1 MSKVTPEQYSAFN
14 SENQSVVDVGNE
26 LLGDNPSMS
35 LEGPSYAE
43 QYKKENR
50 RGTKGHKGGGSKS
63 ILETGAPR
71 ESFETCYNDS
81 CDSPAQKYA
90 VIKNEEKTHFAPVC
104 HSCAGKLKRAAAKK
118 GLPIDFGK
126 ISRVTHP
133 QLQFAD
139 QNNEENDLGIL
150 GPFTSPTG
158 KPIMHV
164 PKDRYRN
171 DEEAGKIIDKQ
182 FPDKR
187 FKSTSGTG
195 KPGSHIVNSIV
206 EAMDPEGLAGLP
218 HVIAHRIAQIPD
230 TNAPASIK
238 KLPSGKEVETASPV
252 TVEQLDSVNAHPKSA
267 TEAPEYVN
275 RALFEV
281 RGRRGELDLGLGK
294 K

>member
-14 SENQSVVDVGNE
+14 SDNQSVVDVGEE
-26 LLGDNPSMS
+26 LLGDNPSMG

-50 RGTKGHKGGGSKS
+50 RGNKGNKGGGRISS
-63 ILETGAPR
+63 RETGVTP
-71 ESFETCYNDS
+71 EPFETCYNDN

-90 VIKNEEKTHFAPVC
+90 VIKNEDKTHFAPVC

-126 ISRVTHP
+126 ISRVNHP
-133 QLQFAD
+133 QFKLAD
-139 QNNEENDLGIL
+139 QTNEENTLGIP
-150 GPFTSPTG
+150 GPFTASDG

-164 PKDRYRN
+164 PKDRYQN
-171 DEEAGKIIDKQ
+171 DEEAVKFIDKYA
-182 FPDKR
+182 PDKK

-206 EAMDPEGLAGLP
+206 EAMDPEGMAGLP
-218 HVIAHRIAQIPD
+218 HVIAHRIAQIPN
-230 TNAPASIK
+230 TNAPDSTTS
-238 KLPSGKEVETASPV
+238 LPSGKEVETMSPV
-252 TVEQLDSVNAHPKSA
+252 TVEQLNSVNAHPKSA
-267 TEAPEYVN
+267 TEAPEYLN

>member
-1 MSKVTPEQYSAFN
+1 MAKVTPEQYSAFN
-14 SENQSVVDVGNE
+14 SENQSVVDVGEE

-35 LEGPSYAE
+35 LEGPSYAQ

-50 RGTKGHKGGGSKS
+50 RGTKGNKGGRRISS
-63 ILETGAPR
+63 RETGVAP
-71 ESFETCYNDS
+71 EPFETCYNDS

-104 HSCAGKLKRAAAKK
+104 HSCAGKLKRAAVKK

-126 ISRVTHP
+126 ISRVNHP
-133 QLQFAD
+133 QFKLAD
-139 QNNEENDLGIL
+139 QTAEENDLGIL

-171 DEEAGKIIDKQ
+171 DEEAGKFIDEQ
-182 FPDKR
+182 APDKK

-195 KPGSHIVNSIV
+195 KPGSHILNSIV
-206 EAMDPEGLAGLP
+206 EAMDPEGIAGLP

-230 TNAPASIK
+230 TNAPDSTK
-238 KLPSGKEVETASPV
+238 KLPSGKEVEIASPV
-252 TVEQLDSVNAHPKSA
+252 TIEQLDSVPAHPKSA

-281 RGRRGELDLGLGK
+281 RGRRGELNLGLGK